1 MDFDFPAPYDEEVP
15 RRIGEARR
23 HPQVRGGDGPHL
35 CGAALLRRKVP
46 GNRSPSIL
54 LIAEGWDTPIR
65 ILLPGEGRR
74 LERDWFGRLQVSDV
88 RGDVNTPAV
97 SLQEHAE
104 VRKVQELH
112 TENAARSVGV
122 EIHARGQL
130 HRARRPALRD
140 LAPEVD
146 VQGVRFFVV
155 FESHSLCAPFLTVRT
170 PRPTRCGSL
179 PLWLQCT

>member
-1 MDFDFPAPYDEEVP
+1 M
-15 RRIGEARR
+15 G
-23 HPQVRGGDGPHL
+23 
-35 CGAALLRRKVP
+35 LLRRKVP

-88 RGDVNTPAV
+88 RGDVNSPAV
-97 SLQEHAE
+97 SLQEPPE

-112 TENAARSVGV
+112 TENAASLVGV
-122 EIHARGQL
+122 EIHAGSQL
-130 HRARRPALRD
+130 HRARRPALGD

-155 FESHSLCAPFLTVRT
+155 FESHNLSLCALLDGLTVSA
-170 PRPTRCGSL
+170 PRPTRCGPL

>member
-1 MDFDFPAPYDEEVP
+1 M
-15 RRIGEARR
+15 G
-23 HPQVRGGDGPHL
+23 
-35 CGAALLRRKVP
+35 LLRRKVP

-74 LERDWFGRLQVSDV
+74 LERDWFGRLQVSDL
-88 RGDVNTPAV
+88 RRDVNTPAV
-97 SLQEHAE
+97 SLQDPAE

-112 TENAARSVGV
+112 AEYAAPPVGV
-122 EIHARGQL
+122 EIHAGGQL

-155 FESHSLCAPFLTVRT
+155 FESHNLCAPFVTVRA
-170 PRPTRCGSL
+170 PRPTRREPL

>member
-1 MDFDFPAPYDEEVP
+1 MNSRA
-15 RRIGEARR
+15 
-23 HPQVRGGDGPHL
+23 
-35 CGAALLRRKVP
+35 LRRERFVASM
-46 GNRSPSIL
+46 RSRSSAYDSLISLPSSSGSGL
-54 LIAEGWDTPIR
+54 PIR

-74 LERDWFGRLQVSDV
+74 LERDWFGRLQVSDL

-97 SLQEHAE
+97 SLQEPAE

-112 TENAARSVGV
+112 AENAACPVGV
-122 EIHARGQL
+122 EIHAGGQL

-155 FESHSLCAPFLTVRT
+155 FESHSLCAPFLTVRA
-170 PRPTRCGSL
+170 PRPTRCASL